1 MVILLTA
8 YLYKKFGHRLKLN
21 GLFQKRGHSM
31 QLQPVIAQNCIKSA
45 VVKVG

>member
-21 GLFQKRGHSM
+21 SFFQKLGRPM
-31 QLQPVIAQNCIKSA
+31 QLQPVTVQQQPGKI
-45 VVKVG
+45 GGL